1 MSKRRVDYLL
11 IGGGMASAHCAT
23 EVRRRGD
30 EGSILLVGRE
40 PDPPYERPPLSKEY
54 MRGES
59 KREDAYVNAADW
71 YEDNDVELLSGA
83 SVMSVDVGA
92 RTARLQ
98 TKEEVEF
105 SKAVFATGARVN
117 ILHHLEGAQLEG
129 IHYLRVLG
137 NSDAI
142 REEAAGAEH
151 VVLIGGSYIASEVAA
166 SLTATGASCT
176 MVMLEDVALSRAFGE
191 EVGRY
196 FHEILASK
204 GIELV
209 TGEELDAF
217 LGDGR
222 VRAIRTKSGREIE
235 GDVVVVGAGVHP
247 DTMLAERAGLKV
259 DDGIVCDSKLE
270 ASVEGIFAAGDV
282 CSYESVVHGRRLRIE
297 HWDVALQQGQHVA
310 SALLGEAEPY
320 RVVPYFF
327 SDLADWTSLEYVGP
341 AESWDEIVW
350 RGDRD
355 AGEFSAWYLADG
367 KVVAALSVNRSEDL
381 AHARRLLASG
391 ADVAAHRDALAD
403 VDSDLGEVGAEG

>member
-23 EVRRRGD
+23 EMRRRGD

-105 SKAVFATGARVN
+105 SKALFATGARVN

-222 VRAIRTKSGREIE
+222 VRGIRTKSGREVE

-247 DTMLAERAGLKV
+247 DTMLAERAGLTV
-259 DDGIVCDSKLE
+259 DNGVVCDSKLE
-270 ASVEGIFAAGDV
+270 TSVEGVFAAGDV

-355 AGEFSAWYLADG
+355 AGEFSAWYLANG
-367 KVVAALSVNRSEDL
+367 KVVAALSVERSEDL
-381 AHARRLLASG
+381 AHARRLLESG

-403 VDSDLGEVGAEG
+403 VDSDLGEIGSG

>member
-11 IGGGMASAHCAT
+11 IGGGMASAHCAA

-59 KREDAYVNAADW
+59 KREDAYVNPADW

-142 REEAAGAEH
+142 RDEAAGAEH

-222 VRAIRTKSGREIE
+222 VRAIRTKSGREVE

-247 DTMLAERAGLKV
+247 DTMLAEGAGLKV

-367 KVVAALSVNRSEDL
+367 KVVAALSVERSEDL
-381 AHARRLLASG
+381 AHARRLLESG

-403 VDSDLGEVGAEG
+403 VDSDLDEVGAEG

>member
-23 EVRRRGD
+23 EMRRRGD

-105 SKAVFATGARVN
+105 SKALFATGARVN

-222 VRAIRTKSGREIE
+222 VRAIRTKSGREVE

-247 DTMLAERAGLKV
+247 DTMLAERAGLTV
-259 DDGIVCDSKLE
+259 DNGIVCDSKLE
-270 ASVEGIFAAGDV
+270 TSVEGVFAAGDV

-310 SALLGEAEPY
+310 GALLGEAEPY

-355 AGEFSAWYLADG
+355 AGEFSAWYLANG
-367 KVVAALSVNRSEDL
+367 KVVAALSVERSEDL
-381 AHARRLLASG
+381 AHARRLLESG

-403 VDSDLGEVGAEG
+403 VDSDLGEIGSG